1 MGVVA
6 GMCFLLILLSS
17 LNWVRRNHFELF
29 YKTHIVCALLSFWSL
44 YNHFEL
50 GKLDVAAPFLVL
62 MLGDY
67 LLRAWRSFRGD
78 ATIISTKVFNDG
90 PDTPQFLAIEL
101 SSSRFRMEEAGQYFF
116 IRIPSVGEHKRPL
129 ARDCSHG
136 GWVVTPM
143 PRCVAARTEWHPF
156 SVSSAPEEDSITIV
170 LKDLGDWTSQLC
182 SKPERHLP
190 PGSHLRLDGPYGR
203 LAVPL
208 PSYDAVLLCCGGIGC
223 TPMIGVLNS
232 LVAQRRSAATE
243 QVRSTLL
250 RRLLL
255 RRTKRARLRTG

>member
-1 MGVVA
+1 MGVIA

-129 ARDCSHG
+129 ANGCSHAG
-136 GWVVTPM
+136 AGLSH
-143 PRCVAARTEWHPF
+143 RCPT
-156 SVSSAPEEDSITIV
+156 VS
-170 LKDLGDWTSQLC
+170 Q
-182 SKPERHLP
+182 R
-190 PGSHLRLDGPYGR
+190 GR
-203 LAVPL
+203 SGI
-208 PSYDAVLLCCGGIGC
+208 PS
-223 TPMIGVLNS
+223 PS
-232 LVAQRRSAATE
+232 PQRR
-243 QVRSTLL
+243 
-250 RRLLL
+250 
-255 RRTKRARLRTG
+255 RRTASPSC